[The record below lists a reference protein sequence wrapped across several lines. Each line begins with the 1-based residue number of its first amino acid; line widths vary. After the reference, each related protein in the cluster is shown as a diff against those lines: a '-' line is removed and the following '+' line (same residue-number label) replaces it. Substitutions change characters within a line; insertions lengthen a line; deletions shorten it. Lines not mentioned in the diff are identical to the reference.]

1 MDHKIYIYI
10 LSFLHIEMAPMVSV
24 WNSVKKVVGP
34 HALNLK
40 S

>member
-1 MDHKIYIYI
+1 MLTRGLVTPYGDN
-10 LSFLHIEMAPMVSV
+10 V

-34 HALNLK
+34 HGLNLK